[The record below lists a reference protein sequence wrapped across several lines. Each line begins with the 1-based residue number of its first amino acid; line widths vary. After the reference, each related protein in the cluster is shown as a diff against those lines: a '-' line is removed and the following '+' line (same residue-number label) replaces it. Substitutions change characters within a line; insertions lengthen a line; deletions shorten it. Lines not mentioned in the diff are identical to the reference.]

1 MEINMKLLAD
11 VNVEKPIVDFLAGID
26 LDVIWIPDYNCM
38 LPDEELLNMANS
50 QDRVLITNDKDFGE
64 LVFRQNKIT
73 AGIVL
78 IRMKG
83 YNSEEKVV
91 VIEKLFKNFP
101 EKIYNHF
108 VVVAK
113 NKMRFIPLKD
123 LK

>member
-1 MEINMKLLAD
+1 MKLLAD